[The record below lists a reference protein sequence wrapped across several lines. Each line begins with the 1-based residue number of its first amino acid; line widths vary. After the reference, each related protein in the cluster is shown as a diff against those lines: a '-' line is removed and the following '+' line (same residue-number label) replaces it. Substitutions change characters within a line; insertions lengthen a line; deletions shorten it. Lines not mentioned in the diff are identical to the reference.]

1 MQIDKFID
9 PTFTTSIVFYV
20 TWITIHHIS
29 THLYAHFCVGNNLYS
44 FLLSPFVV
52 VTPFCQ
58 GLNWIIYNGS
68 SQITTMWLSL
78 GTWLS
83 LLILLKKP
91 AQ

>member
-29 THLYAHFCVGNNLYS
+29 SHLYAHFCVGNDLYS

-52 VTPFCQ
+52 VTPFSV
-58 GLNWIIYNGS
+58 IF
-68 SQITTMWLSL
+68 
-78 GTWLS
+78 
-83 LLILLKKP
+83 LILAWVSPLV
-91 AQ
+91 AFYRNVVLVIF

>member
-9 PTFTTSIVFYV
+9 PTFKTSIVFYV

-29 THLYAHFCVGNNLYS
+29 THLYAYFCVGNDIYS
-44 FLLSPFVV
+44 ILLSPFIT

-58 GLNWIIYNGS
+58 GLNWAIYNGS
-68 SQITTMWLSL
+68 IQISSMWLSL

-83 LLILLKKP
+83 ILILFKK
-91 AQ
+91 